1 MKKTIFII
9 IAFSSTIS
17 LLAQQPKTEQKK
29 PLDHSVYDAWKSVGA
44 FSMSDDGKYA
54 SYLVQEQEGDRYAE
68 VLNLKTLERNTIE
81 RATQPKLTPDGK
93 FLLATIKPFF
103 SETKEAK
110 HKKLKPDQMPKDTLG
125 IYNCSTGELQKIPYL
140 KSVKTGRHGK
150 THIAFQ
156 SNMPADT
163 TGGKKPAK
171 KEKDQGED
179 LMVYHLASG
188 SIDTLPAVSDY
199 NFTTG
204 GDTLFF
210 VRRPSSKDSVL
221 QAGLFMY
228 TPKDRQLT
236 NLYTFDLKQKVKLPV
251 VSEDNR
257 HLVFYA
263 NLDTTKQGK
272 DAVSILYYTQGL
284 EKAKVL
290 IDNQLNQLEEGWKIS
305 ENRALIFSESGHR
318 LFFGIGPVL
327 PEKDT
332 TLVASEVAQLDI
344 WQDRKSVV

>member
-9 IAFSSTIS
+9 IAFFTTIS

-29 PLDHSVYDAWKSVGA
+29 PLDHSVYDTWKSVGA

-54 SYLVQEQEGDRYAE
+54 SYLIQEQEGDRYAE

-93 FLLATIKPFF
+93 FLVATIKPFF

-179 LMVYHLASG
+179 LMVYHLAYN
-188 SIDTLPAVSDY
+188 TVYLPLLY
-199 NFTTG
+199 
-204 GDTLFF
+204 
-210 VRRPSSKDSVL
+210 L
-221 QAGLFMY
+221 QKKF
-228 TPKDRQLT
+228 
-236 NLYTFDLKQKVKLPV
+236 
-251 VSEDNR
+251 
-257 HLVFYA
+257 
-263 NLDTTKQGK
+263 
-272 DAVSILYYTQGL
+272 I
-284 EKAKVL
+284 
-290 IDNQLNQLEEGWKIS
+290 
-305 ENRALIFSESGHR
+305 
-318 LFFGIGPVL
+318 
-327 PEKDT
+327 
-332 TLVASEVAQLDI
+332 
-344 WQDRKSVV
+344 